1 VINTDR
7 CSKVD
12 YLLLLEVGT
21 PLKRVH
27 KEDYTSGVWL
37 SMILCGSEAGDN
49 KSCDE
54 CLVEKRYQLGERYVF
69 FILYSGQCSL

>member
-49 KSCDE
+49 KSCDGS
-54 CLVEKRYQLGERYVF
+54 LVDKRYQLGERYVF

>member
-1 VINTDR
+1 MKRVIQSAKTSSEMVGDQYNW

-27 KEDYTSGVWL
+27 EEDYTSGVWL
-37 SMILCGSEAGDN
+37 SMILCGSEAGDI
-49 KSCDE
+49 KSCDG
-54 CLVEKRYQLGERYVF
+54 C
-69 FILYSGQCSL
+69 